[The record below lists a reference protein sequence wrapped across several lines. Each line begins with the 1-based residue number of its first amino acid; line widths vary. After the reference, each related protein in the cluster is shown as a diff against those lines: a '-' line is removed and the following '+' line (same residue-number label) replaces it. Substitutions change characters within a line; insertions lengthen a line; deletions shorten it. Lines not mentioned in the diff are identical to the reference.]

1 MKVFLCETIHE
12 AAYQK
17 LKERA
22 EIIND
27 WDRIGEAEAL
37 INRALQIGPKEME
50 KMHSMK
56 VIAVHGTGTDG
67 VNLEEAKKRNIKVV
81 YAPHLNANAVAELNV
96 GLALAACRKIVQARE
111 VIDAG
116 REKEAKA
123 LLCGSELQGKTAGLI
138 GLGAIG
144 RRTARILRH
153 GFGMDVQA
161 YTPNLTKE
169 RAEKNGCRMAESLD
183 GLLESSDFVFLSLP
197 LTAETYHLMN
207 QERFAKM
214 KESAFLINTSR
225 GDLIDEG
232 ALLKSLKEGAL
243 KGAASDVLCEEFP
256 GRDNPFLRLENFVVT
271 PHIGANT
278 DEALYTVGVTCVQEI
293 FDVMDGKEPEYLVV

>member
-22 EIIND
+22 EIISD
-27 WDRIGEAEAL
+27 WDRIGEADAL
-37 INRALQIGPKEME
+37 INRALQIGPEEME

-67 VNLEEAKKRNIKVV
+67 VDLEEAKKRNIKVV
-81 YAPHLNANAVAELNV
+81 YAPHLNANAVAELSV
-96 GLALAACRKIVQARE
+96 GLALAVCRKIVQARA
-111 VIDAG
+111 VIEAG

-123 LLCGSELQGKTAGLI
+123 LLYGSELQGKTAGLI

-144 RRTARILRH
+144 RRTAEILGH

-161 YTPNLTKE
+161 YTPHLTKE
-169 RAEKNGCRMAESLD
+169 RAEKSGCRLAESLEK
-183 GLLESSDFVFLSLP
+183 LLESSDFVFLNLP
-197 LTAETYHLMN
+197 LNAETFHMMN
-207 QERFAKM
+207 QERLAKM
-214 KESAFLINTSR
+214 KKSAFLINTSR

-232 ALLKSLKEGAL
+232 ALLKSLKEGML
-243 KGAASDVLCEEFP
+243 RGAASDILCEEFP
-256 GRDNPFLRLENFVVT
+256 GRDNPFLGLDNFVVT

-278 DEALYTVGVTCVQEI
+278 DEALYTVGMTCVQEI
-293 FDVMDGKEPEYLVV
+293 FDVMDGKEPEYPVI